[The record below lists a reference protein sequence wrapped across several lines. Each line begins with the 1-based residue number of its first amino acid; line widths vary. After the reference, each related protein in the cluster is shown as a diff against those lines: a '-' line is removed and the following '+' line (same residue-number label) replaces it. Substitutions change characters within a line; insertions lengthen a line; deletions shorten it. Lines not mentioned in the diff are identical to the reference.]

1 MLIDLIQK
9 LHLNMRMNLDRNSL
23 EKNQSLASISTR
35 PSQTDNQTDN
45 QTDKSEANKT
55 DKSQQ
60 DVYQNDNLF
69 VQILRGDKCE
79 SLHKVAYVL
88 TGPGLQDPAVKSQL
102 ANCQTSKNSVDHDQS
117 PGLQNEEQKY
127 EVQEYFVF
135 PRSAIK
141 MIQAFLLAKYCP
153 QISLDR
159 LALACSSH
167 MGEKIHTELAAK
179 WLQDL
184 KLQPDNLVCAA
195 HEPYDEATRKE
206 MIRSGTAP
214 QRLHNNCSG
223 KHSGFLQVCLTR
235 GWNLNYEQWQHPLQY
250 ELRQLMT
257 ELTGEDFASAPW
269 GVDGC
274 GIPTYYCRLSSVAK
288 MWSQFLLVSLS
299 ADMPSLNSTTNSSF
313 NSPLNH
319 SFIKTLNCIVQAVQ
333 TYPLL
338 IGGQQ
343 SLCSRLLLDFP
354 TVLMIKTGAEGV
366 YAGVLWRSQVAFAVK
381 VIDGASRAAEAAVLH
396 LIQQHGQLTSSE
408 SELLNTKYHKQIL
421 NWAGKAVG
429 DITVSFQS
437 C

>member
-1 MLIDLIQK
+1 MVIDLIQK
-9 LHLNMRMNLDRNSL
+9 SHLNMRMNLDRNSL
-23 EKNQSLASISTR
+23 GKNQSTY
-35 PSQTDNQTDN
+35 
-45 QTDKSEANKT
+45 
-55 DKSQQ
+55 
-60 DVYQNDNLF
+60 DVYQNDNLY
-69 VQILRGDKCE
+69 VQILRGERCE
-79 SLHKVAYVL
+79 SLHKVAYAL
-88 TGPGLQDPAVKSQL
+88 TGPGLQDLALGPVVKSQL
-102 ANCQTSKNSVDHDQS
+102 SKYQTSKNSVDHDQS
-117 PGLQNEEQKY
+117 PELQNEEQ
-127 EVQEYFVF
+127 EYFVY

-167 MGEKIHTELAAK
+167 MGEKIHTELAAQ

-184 KLQPDNLVCAA
+184 NLLPDNLVCAA
-195 HEPYDEATRKE
+195 HEPYDEATRKQ

-223 KHSGFLQVCLTR
+223 KHSGFLQVCQTR
-235 GWNLNYEQWQHPLQY
+235 GWDLNYHQWQHPLQQ

-257 ELTGEDFASAPW
+257 ELTGEDFEAAPW
-269 GVDGC
+269 GIDGC

-288 MWSQFLLVSLS
+288 MWSQFLRTSTS
-299 ADMPSLNSTTNSSF
+299 DPSLVHI
-313 NSPLNH
+313 LNH
-319 SFIKTLNCIVQAVQ
+319 IVQAVQ

-343 SLCSRLLLDFP
+343 SLCSRLLQDFP
-354 TVLMIKTGAEGV
+354 KVLMIKTGAEGV

-381 VIDGASRAAEAAVLH
+381 VVDGASRAAEAAVLH

-408 SELLNTKYHKQIL
+408 SEMLNIKYHKQIL

-429 DITVSFQS
+429 DTVAYLR
-437 C
+437 

>member
-1 MLIDLIQK
+1 MVIDLIQIS
-9 LHLNMRMNLDRNSL
+9 HLNMRMNLDRNSL

-35 PSQTDNQTDN
+35 PSQADNQIDN
-45 QTDKSEANKT
+45 QLDKGVVNPA
-55 DKSQQ
+55 DKWKQG
-60 DVYQNDNLF
+60 VYQNDNLF
-69 VQILRGDKCE
+69 VQILRGERCE
-79 SLHKVAYVL
+79 SLHKVAYAL
-88 TGPGLQDPAVKSQL
+88 TGPGLQDLALDPVVKSQL
-102 ANCQTSKNSVDHDQS
+102 AKYQTSKNSVDHDQS
-117 PGLQNEEQKY
+117 PELQNEEQ
-127 EVQEYFVF
+127 EYFVY

-167 MGEKIHTELAAK
+167 MGEKIHTELAAQ

-184 KLQPDNLVCAA
+184 NLLPDNLVCAA
-195 HEPYDEATRKE
+195 HEPYDEATRKQ

-223 KHSGFLQVCLTR
+223 KHSGFLQVCQTR
-235 GWNLNYEQWQHPLQY
+235 GWDLNYHQWQHPLQQ

-257 ELTGEDFASAPW
+257 ELTGEDFEAAPW
-269 GVDGC
+269 GIDGC

-288 MWSQFLLVSLS
+288 MWSQFLFASLS
-299 ADMPSLNSTTNSSF
+299 ADKPILNSTTNSSF
-313 NSPLNH
+313 NSTLNY
-319 SFIKTLNCIVQAVQ
+319 SFINTLSCIVQAVQ

-343 SLCSRLLLDFP
+343 SLCSRLLQDFP
-354 TVLMIKTGAEGV
+354 KVLMIKTGAEGV
-366 YAGVLWRSQVAFAVK
+366 YAGVLWRSQVSFAVK

-396 LIQQHGQLTSSE
+396 LIQQYGQLTSSE
-408 SELLNTKYHKQIL
+408 SEMLNTKYHKQIL

-429 DITVSFQS
+429 DTVVSFRS